1 MTKKTKATPVVET
14 EVKECSKTA
23 CCSKKEGCNTEKET
37 TCCGSN
43 CCCKKSHSDF
53 NKTFAKCFTTIM
65 SALMITTAILWV
77 GDTMTSPSI
86 SSNAGGNLELQLNS
100 YMRKNASLITQ
111 ILEEEQGRIEE
122 ERRLEEERARIEA
135 EKRQAEKLATYTETI
150 TKDDTNYALGNKD
163 GKFVIIEFFDY
174 RCGWCKR
181 TNKAIW
187 AEIDAKKAPNIKWIP
202 IDAPIFGE
210 DSALISRYVL
220 AAGKQGKYT
229 EMHHAVVE
237 AEGTLNETALTEI
250 AKKIGLNVETLKK
263 DAESDELKAKID
275 SNVKMAQE
283 IGVSGVP
290 FMIVNGKPHGG
301 ALLGD
306 ALANA
311 VKESNEMK

>member
-23 CCSKKEGCNTEKET
+23 YCSKKEGCNTEKET
-37 TCCGSN
+37 TCCGSD

-237 AEGTLNETALTEI
+237 AEGTLDATALTEI

-263 DAESDELKAKID
+263 EAESDELKAKID